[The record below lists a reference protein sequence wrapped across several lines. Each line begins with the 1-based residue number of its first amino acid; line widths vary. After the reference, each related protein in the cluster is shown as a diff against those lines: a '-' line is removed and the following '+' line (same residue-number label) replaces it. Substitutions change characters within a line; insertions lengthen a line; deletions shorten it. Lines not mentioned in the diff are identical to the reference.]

1 MSELSMFTSEL
12 ANSDLFKK
20 MLGVNDNLA
29 NGNAGGGMTTRRIS
43 LKGGKF
49 RQMVNGEQISVSKD
63 NEMNVVIVDAAPISR
78 TYYEGAYDPN
88 NPAPPACWSNDTNT
102 KRPAE
107 AVPAESRQASSCNNC
122 PKDIKGSGQGNS
134 RACRFGQRIAV
145 ALEGDLTKV
154 YQLQLPATSIFGD
167 AKGDKYPMGAYAR
180 LLSANGAPA
189 SAVVTTMYF
198 DEEAEV
204 PKLYFKPA
212 RPLKEE
218 ELKQILALQDSE
230 ETKRAVEFTVAQTD
244 KLIASDKPKEAA
256 PSASIFPEG
265 VSSEVI
271 EEPVKVEKK
280 PKVEASSLADIISDV
295 ASEWDDE

>member
-1 MSELSMFTSEL
+1 MSELSMFSKEL

-20 MLGVNDNLA
+20 MLAVNSNLS
-29 NGNAGGGMTTRRIS
+29 NGGGSGLTTRRIS

-78 TYYEGAYDPN
+78 TYYEGVYDPS

-107 AVPAESRQASSCNNC
+107 AVPAETRQASSCNNC

-134 RACRFGQRIAV
+134 RACRFGQRLAIAI
-145 ALEGDLTKV
+145 EGDLDKV

-180 LLSANGAPA
+180 LLSANNAPA

-212 RPLKEE
+212 RPLNEE
-218 ELKQILALQDSE
+218 ELQQILKLQESE
-230 ETKRAVEFTVAQTD
+230 ETKRAIEFTVAQTD
-244 KLIASDKPKEAA
+244 KLIASDAPAKKEAA
-256 PSASIFPEG
+256 PSLFKE
-265 VSSEVI
+265 EVA
-271 EEPVKVEKK
+271 EPVVVEKK
-280 PKVEASSLADIISDV
+280 AKVAEASSLADIIKDV
-295 ASEWDDE
+295 AAEWDDE